1 MITKE
6 QKINRYCCLY
16 MSDFHLEMILLPFI
30 KNNIDKSNVI
40 IFTENNLADTI
51 KILLDRINLKTEDK
65 NKILDLK
72 NWTNEKIEVL
82 KDEKFK
88 SYTIIINGSKK
99 YIENVE
105 KKFDDLN
112 YEKIDVVHCLDL
124 NKNEWKTTKID
135 KNYKHILNTKNIYK

>member
-112 YEKIDVVHCLDL
+112 YEKIDVVHCLDT
-124 NKNEWKTTKID
+124 NKK
-135 KNYKHILNTKNIYK
+135 